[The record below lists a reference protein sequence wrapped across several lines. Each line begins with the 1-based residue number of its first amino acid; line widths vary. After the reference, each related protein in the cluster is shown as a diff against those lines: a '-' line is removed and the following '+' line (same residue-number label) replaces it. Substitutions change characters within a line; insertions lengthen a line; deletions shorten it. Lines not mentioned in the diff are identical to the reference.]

1 MQVFKTALRVFFRH
15 PIYLVIYVL
24 WLGCMGLFTGMSLAS
39 AGQGTFAEERP
50 TVAVIDRDGSA
61 LSQGIADFL
70 GDHSQLVSV
79 ADSERALQDAT
90 AQNQAAYIV
99 IIPQGFGEGFAN
111 ATGGSGTPMLDTVVS
126 YESYA
131 GPMMDNLV
139 NEYLAT
145 VRTYLVAGVGGNQA
159 DIAQR
164 AAAALAD
171 SAEVTVQQADESA
184 TVSHQYSTYMN
195 FSVYPAML
203 AIIIC
208 VAVVMSAFGREEVR
222 RRDFASA
229 ASSLSMNLQIA
240 LACAVIAVIV
250 WAWISALGLI
260 AFGSSLGGVSPRII
274 VAGIASLFV
283 FCLVALALG
292 FLIGQ
297 LTGSELVMNAAGN
310 IVGLILS
317 FLGGTWISL
326 DLVGEPMATIA
337 KLTPTY
343 YYSNALSQAYGAYD
357 ATGAGITYA
366 SDLGIITLF
375 AIAIFAVALA
385 IGRQKSRGAVR
396 AYQHQPR
403 EVQVEN

>member
-1 MQVFKTALRVFFRH
+1 MQVCKTALKVFFRH

-24 WLGCMGLFTGMSLAS
+24 WLGCMGLFMGMSLAYS
-39 AGQGTFAEERP
+39 GQGTFTEERP
-50 TVAVIDRDGSA
+50 NVAVIDRDGSA
-61 LSQGIADFL
+61 LSQGVADFI
-70 GDHSQLVSV
+70 GEHSQLVTV
-79 ADSERALQDAT
+79 ADNERSLQDAT

-99 IIPQGFGEGFAN
+99 IIPQGFGDDFAN
-111 ATGGSGTPMLDTVVS
+111 AVGSATDTPVLDTVVS

-145 VRTYLVAGVGGNQA
+145 VRTYLVAGAGASQA

-164 AAAALAD
+164 AAADLAD
-171 SAEVTVQQADESA
+171 SVGVTVQQTSA
-184 TVSHQYSTYMN
+184 SAMVSHQYSTYMN

-208 VAVVMSAFGREEVR
+208 VAVVMGVFGRDEVR

-250 WAWISALGLI
+250 WIWISALGLI
-260 AFGSSLGGVSPRII
+260 AFGGSLEGVAPGVI
-274 VAGIASLFV
+274 VAGIADLFA

-310 IVGLILS
+310 ILGLILS
-317 FLGGTWISL
+317 FLGGYL
-326 DLVGEPMATIA
+326 DIA
-337 KLTPTY
+337 R
-343 YYSNALSQAYGAYD
+343 SG
-357 ATGAGITYA
+357 
-366 SDLGIITLF
+366 
-375 AIAIFAVALA
+375 
-385 IGRQKSRGAVR
+385 GRADG
-396 AYQHQPR
+396 
-403 EVQVEN
+403 